1 MGDNEVDLWATDEVH
16 FQQHGS
22 RCRMWVPPE
31 TKDPVLLHHPTRRS
45 VGYFGAVRLRDGK
58 FGFSRET
65 GKFNALTFLKR
76 LRRTSIPA
84 GRRVVVIT
92 DNAKYHHARLHKEWR
107 ENHAEDFALEYLPPY
122 SPERNPIERVWK
134 LTRRQCIHNRY
145 FPRWRKSSRPSKHSL
160 DFGPAETKP
169 CVVYAQLLKTLCL
182 ALIGWTMLPAF
193 RGQVLP
199 QLPGRIGRPHYALAA
214 AHASLG
220 SIVEFAGLYI
230 LLAAGTKILPEKL
243 RIKRYRLWMRSV
255 LAAWWVVLF
264 LGIVTYARWEGRLP

>member
-1 MGDNEVDLWATDEVH
+1 MQETGFLETAASRTADITLLLEMGMGAGLFAGAWLARAGRIRYHAACQAVI
-16 FQQHGS
+16 
-22 RCRMWVPPE
+22 
-31 TKDPVLLHHPTRRS
+31 VLL
-45 VGYFGAVRLRDGK
+45 
-58 FGFSRET
+58 
-65 GKFNALTFLKR
+65 N
-76 LRRTSIPA
+76 
-84 GRRVVVIT
+84 
-92 DNAKYHHARLHKEWR
+92 
-107 ENHAEDFALEYLPPY
+107 
-122 SPERNPIERVWK
+122 
-134 LTRRQCIHNRY
+134 
-145 FPRWRKSSRPSKHSL
+145 
-160 DFGPAETKP
+160 
-169 CVVYAQLLKTLCL
+169 L

-264 LGIVTYARWEGRLP
+264 LGIVTYARWYVRWP